1 MIRRYTDLRGCYPP
15 GSSLQLWRITPLIWY
30 SASCNNCSVIIQPW
44 VQGSSSKIVGSPIT
58 VLCFYCWMCKSKWET
73 SVSWKL
79 YYRKVWIERLLCFRI
94 GFFLE
99 SHVTLHNWSRDAFY
113 LPQYCLSSFKR
124 QEAKI
129 QLFPHRIVHFLLGLY
144 KCYSSASFS
153 CCRSKGLDKKPA

>member
-1 MIRRYTDLRGCYPP
+1 MRPRRRKFSLFTWKILTHGKCYK
-15 GSSLQLWRITPLIWY
+15 GWKRHRMTENRTISLHHVTHHNW
-30 SASCNNCSVIIQPW
+30 
-44 VQGSSSKIVGSPIT
+44 SPIT

-113 LPQYCLSSFKR
+113 LPHYCLSSFKR

-153 CCRSKGLDKKPA
+153 CCRIEGLDKKPA